1 MSYIAKEQ
9 SEYGGNPIEL
19 YVFTYGL
26 IVWRFTSSLSAITY
40 DGNAY
45 SPMYLERAAVTI
57 ARELSKNAFKVQT
70 EETNPV
76 ALLFLAGSPDKVVQ
90 ISILRGHRDDGE
102 FTSLTSGRVMS
113 CEWSST
119 GKASLTVEQDATAMR
134 TTGLRRFYGTMCPH
148 ILYGPECKA
157 SKNPVAGVCLSLSGL
172 AATIT
177 SANTHSDG
185 YFVGG
190 LIVANNETRMIVAH
204 VGQVVTLNA
213 AIISLSV
220 DDSVILYAG
229 CDHSIDA
236 CDAIHGNKLNFG
248 GQPFIP
254 DKEIFIGKAV
264 K

>member
-40 DGNAY
+40 DGNTY

-90 ISILRGHRDDGE
+90 ISILRGHRDDGD
-102 FTSLTSGRVMS
+102 FQQLTSGRVMS

-119 GKASLTVEQDATAMR
+119 GKASFTIEQDATAMR
-134 TTGLRRFYGTMCPH
+134 TTGLRRFYGTLCGH
-148 ILYGPECKA
+148 ILYGDDCKA
-157 SKNPVAGVCLSLSGL
+157 AKNPIPGTCTALSGL
-172 AATIT
+172 VATVS
-177 SANTHSDG
+177 SANSHADG

-204 VGQVVTLNA
+204 VGQLVTLNA
-213 AIISLSV
+213 AIISLSSG
-220 DDSVILYAG
+220 DSVILYAG

-236 CDAIHGNKLNFG
+236 CNTIHSNKLNFG